1 MSFLNKI
8 AEKKKERLEYA
19 KSSIHLRDLK
29 LQVPD
34 IEKPRDFKA
43 AITRG
48 QRSIRLIAE
57 IKKASPSRG
66 IIRPGFDLVDIARA
80 YEGHGVDAVS
90 VITEEDF
97 FSGRL
102 DFIPTVK
109 KTVTKP
115 VLRKDFIIDEYQIY
129 ESRVFGADA
138 VLLIASLLEKMQTQE
153 YLDLCR
159 ELGLSVIFEVHDLD
173 ELEKAL
179 WVGAET
185 IGINNRNLKTL
196 AVDLEAT
203 FLIKRAIPSGRITVS
218 ESGIRTRGDV
228 MRLENAGIDAMLIGT
243 SFMESKDIGKKIDEL
258 RGS

>member
-1 MSFLNKI
+1 MSVLNKI

-29 LQVPD
+29 LRVPD

-48 QRSIRLIAE
+48 HRSIRLIAE

-80 YEGHGVDAVS
+80 YEGQGVDAVS

-109 KTVTKP
+109 KAVTKP
-115 VLRKDFIIDEYQIY
+115 ILRKDFIIDEYQIY

-138 VLLIASLLEKMQTQE
+138 VLLIASFLEKMQTQE

-159 ELGLSVIFEVHDLD
+159 ELGLSVLFEVHDLD

-203 FLIKRAIPSGRITVS
+203 FLLKREIPLDRVTVS